1 MIRFIMF
8 FGFYSY
14 LLENGPNIA
23 ETIIYSMVTIGKK
36 SSITEVDPTTFI
48 NTAFDIFEQ
57 LIDNASITSP
67 INSAFAALIAI
78 ILLIIM
84 ALIAANL
91 TIEYCAAWV
100 LLYGGLFFL
109 GFGATRWTSD
119 MAINYFKAVLG
130 AGVRIFSMIL
140 ILGVAID
147 VVGNAFSSLAISTTT
162 TIDASSSMFG
172 TYTKTT
178 IEPSYK
184 EYAVVLVYSL
194 IIFSIMNKVPS
205 MLSNLVGG
213 GSAVSS
219 MGLGAVMG
227 AAGIGAAAGSVA
239 GSILSHTPLASAP
252 SAVSQAIAN
261 TLRAVPGGI
270 FSGGGS
276 DGGGLNTGGGSSS
289 NERGFA
295 GLGESKYAAPADPPQ
310 TGVSGP
316 FSGGMPEGA
325 SGGITPEQ
333 KAGGQTGRT
342 GKGAGEYFAQGVRE
356 LGADLEKGAG

>member
-67 INSAFAALIAI
+67 IKSAFAALIAI

-84 ALIAANL
+84 VLIAANL

-130 AGVRIFSMIL
+130 AGVRIFSMIF

-205 MLSNLVGG
+205 MLFNLVGD
-213 GSAVSS
+213 
-219 MGLGAVMG
+219 
-227 AAGIGAAAGSVA
+227 
-239 GSILSHTPLASAP
+239 
-252 SAVSQAIAN
+252 
-261 TLRAVPGGI
+261 
-270 FSGGGS
+270 GS
-276 DGGGLNTGGGSSS
+276 DGGGLSTGGGSSS

-310 TGVSGP
+310 TGGGSEGGVSGS
-316 FSGGMPEGA
+316 FSGKAPEGA